1 MKTTMRDISVD
12 PTSRLVAALLLTSAL
27 VVACGKD
34 EKAAADAAAAP
45 ASAPAAAG
53 AGAASGAAAPAAKP
67 AMTVTT
73 AQPETASLNLQLQAN
88 GNIAAWQ
95 EASVGA
101 EVPGL
106 RLASVNV
113 NIGDVV
119 KKGQVLATFA
129 RETSEAENLQGKAAL
144 MQAEAAFEN
153 AKADADRARSIET
166 TGALSK
172 SQIAQYLTQE
182 KVTRAQLEAA
192 KAAYAASQVRLG
204 NTQVRSPDDGV
215 ISARTATVGGVAGAG
230 QELFRLVRQSR
241 MEWRAEV
248 TPSEVGRV
256 KVGQKVEVTAAS
268 GLKVAGTVRAIA
280 PTADPQ
286 TRNVLVF
293 ADLPKH
299 AELKAGTFAHGLFQ
313 IGASEAL
320 TVPAQAIVVR
330 DGHNYVFVI
339 GADNKAGQRKIETG
353 RRVGE
358 RVEVLQGL
366 KAQEAVA
373 VQGAGFLNEGDLVKL
388 AQ

>member
-1 MKTTMRDISVD
+1 MKKTMRHFSVD
-12 PTSRLVAALLLTSAL
+12 PSVRLATVLMLSSMLA
-27 VVACGKD
+27 VACGGS
-34 EKAAADAAAAP
+34 EKAAEGATAAP
-45 ASAPAAAG
+45 TTPAAAG
-53 AGAASGAAAPAAKP
+53 STTAKAS
-67 AMTVTT
+67 MTVTT
-73 AQPETASLNLQLQAN
+73 AKPETASLTLQLQAN

-106 RLASVNV
+106 RLATVNV

-129 RETSEAENLQGKAAL
+129 RETTEAESLQGKAAL

-182 KVTRAQLEAA
+182 KVTRAQFEAA

-204 NTQVRSPDDGV
+204 NTQVRAPDDGV
-215 ISARTATVGGVAGAG
+215 ISARSATVGAVAGAG

-248 TPSEVGRV
+248 TPSEVGQV

-299 AELKAGTFAHGLFQ
+299 TELKAGTFARGQFL
-313 IGASEAL
+313 IGASQAL
-320 TVPAQAIVVR
+320 TVPAQSIVVR
-330 DGHNYVFVI
+330 DGHNYVFVV
-339 GADNKAGQRKIETG
+339 GTESKVSQRKVEAG
-353 RRVGE
+353 RRAGD

-366 KAQEAVA
+366 QADETVA
-373 VQGAGFLNEGDLVKL
+373 VQGAGFLNEGDLVKVSK
-388 AQ
+388 

>member
-1 MKTTMRDISVD
+1 MKKTMRHPSVAS
-12 PTSRLVAALLLTSAL
+12 PLRLPAILLLSSMLAM
-27 VVACGKD
+27 ACGGSDKPAD
-34 EKAAADAAAAP
+34 GASAGAA
-45 ASAPAAAG
+45 APAAAG
-53 AGAASGAAAPAAKP
+53 AASTAAKP

-73 AQPETASLNLQLQAN
+73 ARPESASLGLQLQAN

-95 EASVGA
+95 EAIIGA

-106 RLASVNV
+106 RLATVNV
-113 NIGDVV
+113 NIGDMV

-129 RETSEAENLQGKAAL
+129 RETTEAENLQGRAAL

-153 AKADADRARSIET
+153 AKADADRARSIEN
-166 TGALSK
+166 TGALSQ

-182 KVTRAQLEAA
+182 RVTRAQLEAA
-192 KAAYAASQVRLG
+192 RAAYAATRVRLG
-204 NTQVRSPDDGV
+204 NTQVRAPDDGV
-215 ISARTATVGGVAGAG
+215 ISARTATVGAVAGAG
-230 QELFRLVRQSR
+230 QELFRLVRGSR

-256 KVGQKVEVTAAS
+256 KTGQKVEVTAAS
-268 GLKVAGTVRAIA
+268 GLKVTGTVRAIA

-286 TRNVLVF
+286 TRNVLVYV
-293 ADLPKH
+293 DLPRH
-299 AELKAGTFAHGLFQ
+299 AELKAGTFANGLFQ
-313 IGASEAL
+313 IGASQGL

-339 GADNKAGQRKIETG
+339 GADNKAAQRKIETG
-353 RRVGE
+353 RRVGD

-366 KAQEAVA
+366 TADEAVA
-373 VQGAGFLNEGDLVKL
+373 VQGAGFLNEGDLVKV

>member
-1 MKTTMRDISVD
+1 MKTLRHFSAD
-12 PTSRLVAALLLTSAL
+12 PTTRLVAALLLTSVLA
-27 VVACGKD
+27 VACGKD
-34 EKAAADAAAAP
+34 EKASAAEGAAASPAATAAEPSAAGAAP
-45 ASAPAAAG
+45 A
-53 AGAASGAAAPAAKP
+53 AAKP

-73 AQPETASLNLQLQAN
+73 AKPETASLALQLLAN

-106 RLASVNV
+106 RLATVSV

-129 RETSEAENLQGKAAL
+129 RETAEAENLQGKAAL
-144 MQAEAAFEN
+144 MQAEAAAES
-153 AKADADRARSIET
+153 AKADADRARSIEN
-166 TGALSK
+166 TGALSR

-182 KVTRAQLEAA
+182 KVTRAQHEAA
-192 KAAYAASQVRLG
+192 KAAYAATQVRLG
-204 NTQVRSPDDGV
+204 YTQVRSPDEGV
-215 ISARTATVGGVAGAG
+215 ISARTATVGAVAGAG

-248 TPSEVGRV
+248 TPSEVGQV

-299 AELKAGTFAHGLFQ
+299 AELKAGTFARGQFQ
-313 IGASEAL
+313 IGASQAL
-320 TVPAQAIVVR
+320 TVPAQSIVVR
-330 DGHNYVFVI
+330 DGHNYVFVV
-339 GADNKAGQRKIETG
+339 GTDSKATQRKVETG
-353 RRVGE
+353 RRAGD

-366 KAQEAVA
+366 QADEAVA
-373 VQGAGFLNEGDLVKL
+373 VQGAGFLNEGDLVKIV
-388 AQ
+388 Q

>member
-1 MKTTMRDISVD
+1 MKKTMRHMSVD
-12 PTSRLVAALLLTSAL
+12 SSGRLAAVLLLSSVL
-27 VVACGKD
+27 VVACGGNDKPA
-34 EKAAADAAAAP
+34 EGTAASP
-45 ASAPAAAG
+45 ATPAAEG
-53 AGAASGAAAPAAKP
+53 AAPAAPKP
-67 AMTVTT
+67 AMTVST
-73 AQPETASLNLQLQAN
+73 AKPETASLALQLQAN

-106 RLASVNV
+106 RLATVNV

-129 RETSEAENLQGKAAL
+129 RETTEAESLQGKAAL
-144 MQAEAAFEN
+144 MQAEAAAES
-153 AKADADRARSIET
+153 AKADADRARSIEN

-182 KVTRAQLEAA
+182 KVTRAQFEAA

-204 NTQVRSPDDGV
+204 NTQVRAPDDGV
-215 ISARTATVGGVAGAG
+215 ISARTATVGAVAGAG

-248 TPSEVGRV
+248 TPAEVGQV

-268 GLKVAGTVRAIA
+268 GLTVAGTVRAIA

-299 AELKAGTFAHGLFQ
+299 TELKAGTFARGQFQ
-313 IGASEAL
+313 IGSSQAL

-339 GADNKAGQRKIETG
+339 GADSKAGQRKVDTG
-353 RRVGE
+353 RRAGD

-366 KAQEAVA
+366 KADETVA
-373 VQGAGFLNEGDLVKL
+373 VQGAGFLNEGDLVKI

>member
-1 MKTTMRDISVD
+1 MKTMRHFSVD
-12 PTSRLVAALLLTSAL
+12 PTTRLVAALLLTSVL

-34 EKAAADAAAAP
+34 EKPAADGTVAP
-45 ASAPAAAG
+45 A
-53 AGAASGAAAPAAKP
+53 GAAAPAPADGAAAPAPKP

-73 AQPETASLNLQLQAN
+73 AKPETASLTLQLQAN

-106 RLASVNV
+106 RLATVNV

-129 RETSEAENLQGKAAL
+129 RETAEADNLQGRAAL
-144 MQAEAAFEN
+144 MQAEAGFEN

-192 KAAYAASQVRLG
+192 KAAYAASRVRLG
-204 NTQVRSPDDGV
+204 NTQVHAPDDGV

-241 MEWRAEV
+241 MEWRGEV

-268 GLKVAGTVRAIA
+268 GLKVTGTVRAIA

-293 ADLPKH
+293 ADLPRH
-299 AELKAGTFAHGLFQ
+299 AELKAGTFANGQFQ
-313 IGASEAL
+313 IGASQGL
-320 TVPAQAIVVR
+320 TVPAQSIVVR

-339 GADNKAGQRKIETG
+339 GADNKAGQRKIDTG
-353 RRVGE
+353 RRVGD

-366 KAQEAVA
+366 KAEEAVA
-373 VQGAGFLNEGDLVKL
+373 VQGAGLPQRG
-388 AQ
+388 

>member
-1 MKTTMRDISVD
+1 MNTMPHFSAD
-12 PTSRLVAALLLTSAL
+12 PTTRLVAALLLSSVL
-27 VVACGKD
+27 VAACGKD
-34 EKAAADAAAAP
+34 EKAATDGAAAP
-45 ASAPAAAG
+45 AAAPAAG
-53 AGAASGAAAPAAKP
+53 AGDGAAVPAAKP

-73 AQPETASLNLQLQAN
+73 AKPQTASLNLQLQAN

-106 RLASVNV
+106 RLATVNV

-119 KKGQVLATFA
+119 KKGQVLASFA

-166 TGALSK
+166 TGALSQ

-192 KAAYAASQVRLG
+192 KAAYAASRVRLG
-204 NTQVRSPDDGV
+204 NTQVRAPDDGV

-248 TPSEVGRV
+248 TPSEVGQV

-299 AELKAGTFAHGLFQ
+299 AELKAGTFARGQFQ
-313 IGASEAL
+313 IGASQAL
-320 TVPAQAIVVR
+320 TVPAQSIVVR

-339 GADNKAGQRKIETG
+339 GADNKAGQRKVETG
-353 RRVGE
+353 RRAGD
-358 RVEVLQGL
+358 RVEVLDGL
-366 KAQEAVA
+366 KAEEAVA

>member
-1 MKTTMRDISVD
+1 MKNSLRPAIAAL
-12 PTSRLVAALLLTSAL
+12 PSRLPVALLVASLLA
-27 VVACGKD
+27 VACGGS
-34 EKAAADAAAAP
+34 EKPADAAAP
-45 ASAPAAAG
+45 ASAAPATG
-53 AGAASGAAAPAAKP
+53 GAAPAAPKP

-73 AQPETASLNLQLQAN
+73 ARPETASLALQLQAN

-106 RLASVNV
+106 RLATVNV
-113 NIGDVV
+113 NVGDVV

-129 RETSEAENLQGKAAL
+129 RETTEAESLQGKAAL
-144 MQAEAAFEN
+144 MQAEAAAES
-153 AKADADRARSIET
+153 AKADADRARSIEN

-182 KVTRAQLEAA
+182 KVTRAQFEAA

-215 ISARTATVGGVAGAG
+215 ISARTATVGAVAGAG

-248 TPSEVGRV
+248 TPAEVGQV

-299 AELKAGTFAHGLFQ
+299 PELKAGTFARGQFL
-313 IGASEAL
+313 IGASQAL
-320 TVPAQAIVVR
+320 TVPAPSIVVR

-339 GADNKAGQRKIETG
+339 GGDSKAGQRKVETG
-353 RRVGE
+353 RRAGD

-366 KAQEAVA
+366 KADETVA
-373 VQGAGFLNEGDLVKL
+373 VQGAGFLNEGDLVKV
-388 AQ
+388 AK

>member
-1 MKTTMRDISVD
+1 MKKTMRHMSVD
-12 PTSRLVAALLLTSAL
+12 SSGRLAAVLLLSSVL
-27 VVACGKD
+27 VVACGGNDKPA
-34 EKAAADAAAAP
+34 EGTAASP
-45 ASAPAAAG
+45 ATPAAEG
-53 AGAASGAAAPAAKP
+53 AAPAAPKP
-67 AMTVTT
+67 AMTVST
-73 AQPETASLNLQLQAN
+73 AKPETASLALQLQAN

-106 RLASVNV
+106 RLATVNV

-129 RETSEAENLQGKAAL
+129 RETTEAESLQGKAAL
-144 MQAEAAFEN
+144 MQAEAAAES
-153 AKADADRARSIET
+153 AKADADRARSIEN

-182 KVTRAQLEAA
+182 KVTRAQFEAA

-204 NTQVRSPDDGV
+204 NTQVRAPDDGV
-215 ISARTATVGGVAGAG
+215 ISARTATVGAVAGAG

-248 TPSEVGRV
+248 TPAEVGQV

-268 GLKVAGTVRAIA
+268 GLTVAGTVRAIA

-299 AELKAGTFAHGLFQ
+299 AELKAGTFARGQFQ
-313 IGASEAL
+313 IGSSQAL

-339 GADNKAGQRKIETG
+339 GADSKAGQRKVGTG
-353 RRVGE
+353 RRAGD

-366 KAQEAVA
+366 KADETVA
-373 VQGAGFLNEGDLVKL
+373 VQGAGFLNEGDLVKI

>member
-1 MKTTMRDISVD
+1 MKKTMRQLSVD
-12 PTSRLVAALLLTSAL
+12 SSGRLAAVLLLSSVLA
-27 VVACGKD
+27 VACGGSDKPA
-34 EKAAADAAAAP
+34 EGAAAGPAAP
-45 ASAPAAAG
+45 AAEGAAPAAA
-53 AGAASGAAAPAAKP
+53 PKP
-67 AMTVTT
+67 AMTVST
-73 AQPETASLNLQLQAN
+73 AKPETASLALQLQAN

-106 RLASVNV
+106 RLATVNV

-129 RETSEAENLQGKAAL
+129 RETTEAESLQGKAAL
-144 MQAEAAFEN
+144 MQAEAAAES
-153 AKADADRARSIET
+153 AKADADRARSIEN

-182 KVTRAQLEAA
+182 KVTRAQFEAA

-204 NTQVRSPDDGV
+204 NTQVRAPDDGV
-215 ISARTATVGGVAGAG
+215 ISARTATVGAVAGAG

-248 TPSEVGRV
+248 TPAEVGQV

-268 GLKVAGTVRAIA
+268 GLTVAGTVRAIA

-299 AELKAGTFAHGLFQ
+299 AELKAGTFARGQFQ
-313 IGASEAL
+313 IGSSQAL

-339 GADNKAGQRKIETG
+339 GADSKAGQRKVDTG
-353 RRVGE
+353 RRAGD

-366 KAQEAVA
+366 KADETVA
-373 VQGAGFLNEGDLVKL
+373 VQGAGFLNEGDLVKI

>member
-1 MKTTMRDISVD
+1 MKKTMRLPSVVS
-12 PTSRLVAALLLTSAL
+12 PLRLPAILLWSSMLA
-27 VVACGKD
+27 VACGGSDKPAD
-34 EKAAADAAAAP
+34 GASAGAA
-45 ASAPAAAG
+45 APAAAG
-53 AGAASGAAAPAAKP
+53 AAPAAAKP

-73 AQPETASLNLQLQAN
+73 ARPETASLGLQLQAN

-95 EASVGA
+95 EAIIGA

-106 RLASVNV
+106 RLATVNV

-129 RETSEAENLQGKAAL
+129 RETTEAENLQGRAAL

-153 AKADADRARSIET
+153 AKADADRARSIEN
-166 TGALSK
+166 TGALSQ

-182 KVTRAQLEAA
+182 RVTRAQLEAA

-204 NTQVRSPDDGV
+204 NTQVRAPDDGV
-215 ISARTATVGGVAGAG
+215 ISGRTATVGAVAGAG
-230 QELFRLVRQSR
+230 QELFRLVRGSR

-248 TPSEVGRV
+248 TPAEVGRV
-256 KVGQKVEVTAAS
+256 KAGQQVEVTAAS
-268 GLKVAGTVRAIA
+268 GLKVTGTVRAIA

-293 ADLPKH
+293 VDLPRH
-299 AELKAGTFAHGLFQ
+299 AELKAGTFANGLFQ
-313 IGASEAL
+313 IGASQGL
-320 TVPAQAIVVR
+320 TVPAQSIVVR

-339 GADNKAGQRKIETG
+339 GADNKAAQRKIDTG
-353 RRVGE
+353 RRVDD

-366 KAQEAVA
+366 KADEAVA
-373 VQGAGFLNEGDLVKL
+373 VQGAGFLNEGDLVKV
-388 AQ
+388 AP

>member
-1 MKTTMRDISVD
+1 MKTLRHFSAD
-12 PTSRLVAALLLTSAL
+12 PTNRLVAALLLTSVLA
-27 VVACGKD
+27 VACGND
-34 EKAAADAAAAP
+34 EKAAAAE
-45 ASAPAAAG
+45 
-53 AGAASGAAAPAAKP
+53 GAAASPAATAAEPGAAQAAAKP

-73 AQPETASLNLQLQAN
+73 ATPETASLALQLQAN

-106 RLASVNV
+106 RLATVSV

-129 RETSEAENLQGKAAL
+129 RETAEAESLQGKAAL
-144 MQAEAAFEN
+144 MQAEAAAES
-153 AKADADRARSIET
+153 AKADADRARSIEN
-166 TGALSK
+166 TGALSQ

-182 KVTRAQLEAA
+182 KVTRAQHEAA
-192 KAAYAASQVRLG
+192 KAAYAATQVRLG
-204 NTQVRSPDDGV
+204 NTQVRSPDEGV
-215 ISARTATVGGVAGAG
+215 ISARTATVGAVAGAG

-248 TPSEVGRV
+248 TPSEVGQV

-299 AELKAGTFAHGLFQ
+299 TELKAGTFARGQFQ
-313 IGASEAL
+313 IGSSQAL

-330 DGHNYVFVI
+330 DGHNYVFVV
-339 GADNKAGQRKIETG
+339 GSDNKAAQRKVETG
-353 RRVGE
+353 RRAGD

-366 KAQEAVA
+366 KADEAVA
-373 VQGAGFLNEGDLVKL
+373 VQGAGFLNEGDLVKIV
-388 AQ
+388 Q

>member
-1 MKTTMRDISVD
+1 MKKTMRHSSALSPV
-12 PTSRLVAALLLTSAL
+12 RLPAILLLSSVLA
-27 VVACGKD
+27 VACGGSDKPA
-34 EKAAADAAAAP
+34 EGAAAA
-45 ASAPAAAG
+45 SQ
-53 AGAASGAAAPAAKP
+53 AAPAADGAAPAAPKP
-67 AMTVTT
+67 AMTVST
-73 AQPETASLNLQLQAN
+73 AKPETASLALQLQAN

-106 RLASVNV
+106 RLATVNV

-129 RETSEAENLQGKAAL
+129 RETTEAESLQGKAAL
-144 MQAEAAFEN
+144 MQAEAAAES
-153 AKADADRARSIET
+153 AKADADRARSIEN

-182 KVTRAQLEAA
+182 KVTRAQFEAA

-204 NTQVRSPDDGV
+204 NTQVRAPDDGV
-215 ISARTATVGGVAGAG
+215 ISARTATVGAVAGAG

-248 TPSEVGRV
+248 TPAEVGQV

-268 GLKVAGTVRAIA
+268 GLTVAGTVRAIA

-299 AELKAGTFAHGLFQ
+299 AELKAGTFARGQFQ
-313 IGASEAL
+313 IGSSQAL

-339 GADNKAGQRKIETG
+339 GADSKAGQRKVDTG
-353 RRVGE
+353 RRAGD

-366 KAQEAVA
+366 KADETVA
-373 VQGAGFLNEGDLVKL
+373 VQGAGFLNEGDLVKI

>member
-1 MKTTMRDISVD
+1 MKKTMRHLSVD
-12 PTSRLVAALLLTSAL
+12 SSGRLAAVLLLSSVL
-27 VVACGKD
+27 SVACGGSDKPA
-34 EKAAADAAAAP
+34 EGAAASP
-45 ASAPAAAG
+45 SAPAAE
-53 AGAASGAAAPAAKP
+53 GAAPSAAKP
-67 AMTVTT
+67 AMTVST
-73 AQPETASLNLQLQAN
+73 AKPETASLALQLQAN

-106 RLASVNV
+106 RLATVNV

-129 RETSEAENLQGKAAL
+129 RETAEAENLQGRAAL
-144 MQAEAAFEN
+144 MQAEAAAES
-153 AKADADRARSIET
+153 AKADADRARSIEN

-172 SQIAQYLTQE
+172 SQIAQYLMQE
-182 KVTRAQLEAA
+182 KVTRAQFEAA
-192 KAAYAASQVRLG
+192 KAAYGASQVRLG
-204 NTQVRSPDDGV
+204 NTQVRAPDDGV
-215 ISARTATVGGVAGAG
+215 ISARTATVGAVAGAG

-248 TPSEVGRV
+248 TPAEVGQV

-299 AELKAGTFAHGLFQ
+299 AELKAGTFARGHFL
-313 IGASEAL
+313 IGASQAL

-339 GADNKAGQRKIETG
+339 GADSKAGQRKVETG
-353 RRVGE
+353 RRAGD

-366 KAQEAVA
+366 KADETVA
-373 VQGAGFLNEGDLVKL
+373 VQGAGFLNEGDLVKI

>member
-1 MKTTMRDISVD
+1 MKTDTMRPFSVD
-12 PTSRLVAALLLTSAL
+12 SVSLRHAAAVLLTSAL
-27 VVACGKD
+27 VAACGGS
-34 EKAAADAAAAP
+34 EKPAEASAAAS
-45 ASAPAAAG
+45 SAG
-53 AGAASGAAAPAAKP
+53 SGAAPAAGAAGAPAVKP
-67 AMTVTT
+67 SMTVTT
-73 AQPETASLNLQLQAN
+73 AKPQTVSLSLQLLAN

-101 EVPGL
+101 EIPGL
-106 RLASVNV
+106 RLATVTVNV
-113 NIGDVV
+113 GDAV
-119 KKGQVLATFA
+119 KKGQVLASFA
-129 RETSEAENLQGKAAL
+129 RETTEADSLQDKAAL

-153 AKADADRARSIET
+153 AKADADRARSIED

-192 KAAYAASQVRLG
+192 RAGYAASRVRLG

-215 ISARTATVGGVAGAG
+215 ISSRSATVGAVAGSG

-248 TPSEVGRV
+248 TPAEVGRV

-268 GLKVAGTVRAIA
+268 GLKVTGTVRAIA

-299 AELKAGTFAHGLFQ
+299 PELKAGTFARGQFQ
-313 IGASEAL
+313 LGASQAL
-320 TVPAQAIVVR
+320 TVPAQSIVVR

-339 GADNKAGQRKIETG
+339 GPDNKAGQRKVETG
-353 RRVGE
+353 RRSTDQ
-358 RVEVLQGL
+358 VEVLQGL
-366 KAQEAVA
+366 KADEVVA

>member
-1 MKTTMRDISVD
+1 MQALQLN
-12 PTSRLVAALLLTSAL
+12 PTIRTAAALLLISAL

-34 EKAAADAAAAP
+34 DQPAAKEGSSPAAG
-45 ASAPAAAG
+45 APAAA
-53 AGAASGAAAPAAKP
+53 PKP

-73 AQPETASLNLQLQAN
+73 AKPESASLALQLQAN

-106 RLASVNV
+106 RLATVNV
-113 NIGDVV
+113 NVGDAV

-129 RETSEAENLQGKAAL
+129 RETTEAENLQGKAAL

-153 AKADADRARSIET
+153 AKADADRARSIEN

-182 KVTRAQLEAA
+182 KVTRAQFEAA

-204 NTQVRSPDDGV
+204 NTQVRAPDDGV
-215 ISARTATVGGVAGAG
+215 ISARSATVGAVAGAG

-268 GLKVAGTVRAIA
+268 GLKVNGTVRAIA

-299 AELKAGTFAHGLFQ
+299 AELKAGTFARGQFQ
-313 IGASEAL
+313 LGASQGL
-320 TVPAQAIVVR
+320 TVPAQSIVVR

-339 GADNKAGQRKIETG
+339 GADNKASQRKIDAG
-353 RRVGE
+353 RRAGD
-358 RVEVLQGL
+358 RVEVLDGL
-366 KAQEAVA
+366 KADEAVA

>member
-1 MKTTMRDISVD
+1 MKKTMRHSSALSPV
-12 PTSRLVAALLLTSAL
+12 RLPAILLLSSVLA
-27 VVACGKD
+27 VACGGSDKPA
-34 EKAAADAAAAP
+34 EGAAAA
-45 ASAPAAAG
+45 SQ
-53 AGAASGAAAPAAKP
+53 AAPAADGAAPAAPKP
-67 AMTVTT
+67 AMTVST
-73 AQPETASLNLQLQAN
+73 AKPETASLALQLQAN

-106 RLASVNV
+106 RLATVNV

-129 RETSEAENLQGKAAL
+129 RETTEAESLQGKAAL
-144 MQAEAAFEN
+144 MHAEAAAES
-153 AKADADRARSIET
+153 AKADADRARSIEN

-182 KVTRAQLEAA
+182 KVTRAQFEAA

-204 NTQVRSPDDGV
+204 NTQVRAPDDGV
-215 ISARTATVGGVAGAG
+215 ISARTATVGAVAGAG

-248 TPSEVGRV
+248 TPAEVGQV

-268 GLKVAGTVRAIA
+268 GLTVAGTVRAIA

-299 AELKAGTFAHGLFQ
+299 AELKAGTFARGQFQ
-313 IGASEAL
+313 IGSSQAL

-339 GADNKAGQRKIETG
+339 GADSKAGQRKVDTG
-353 RRVGE
+353 RRAGD

-366 KAQEAVA
+366 KADETVA
-373 VQGAGFLNEGDLVKL
+373 VQGAGFLNEGDLVKI

>member
-1 MKTTMRDISVD
+1 MKKTMRHSSALSPV
-12 PTSRLVAALLLTSAL
+12 RLPAILLLSSVLA
-27 VVACGKD
+27 VACGGSDKPA
-34 EKAAADAAAAP
+34 EGAAAASQAAAAAD
-45 ASAPAAAG
+45 G
-53 AGAASGAAAPAAKP
+53 AAPAAPKP
-67 AMTVTT
+67 AMTVST
-73 AQPETASLNLQLQAN
+73 AKPETASLALQLQAN

-106 RLASVNV
+106 RLATVNV

-129 RETSEAENLQGKAAL
+129 RETTEAESLQGKAAL
-144 MQAEAAFEN
+144 MQAEAAAES
-153 AKADADRARSIET
+153 AKADADRARSIAN

-182 KVTRAQLEAA
+182 KVTRAQFEAA

-204 NTQVRSPDDGV
+204 NTQVRAPDDGV
-215 ISARTATVGGVAGAG
+215 ISARTATVGAVAGAG

-248 TPSEVGRV
+248 TPAEVGQV

-268 GLKVAGTVRAIA
+268 GLTVAGTVRAIA

-299 AELKAGTFAHGLFQ
+299 AELKAGTFARGQFQ
-313 IGASEAL
+313 IGSSQAL

-339 GADNKAGQRKIETG
+339 GADSKAGQRKVDTG
-353 RRVGE
+353 RRAGD

-366 KAQEAVA
+366 KADETVA
-373 VQGAGFLNEGDLVKL
+373 VQGAGFLNEGDLVKI

>member
-1 MKTTMRDISVD
+1 MKKTMRLPSVVS
-12 PTSRLVAALLLTSAL
+12 PLRLPAILLWSSMLA
-27 VVACGKD
+27 VACGGSDKPAD
-34 EKAAADAAAAP
+34 GASAGAA
-45 ASAPAAAG
+45 APAAAG
-53 AGAASGAAAPAAKP
+53 AAPAAAKP

-73 AQPETASLNLQLQAN
+73 ARPETASLGLQLQAN

-95 EASVGA
+95 EAIIGA

-106 RLASVNV
+106 RLATVNV

-129 RETSEAENLQGKAAL
+129 RETTEAENLQGRAAL

-153 AKADADRARSIET
+153 AKADADRARSIEN
-166 TGALSK
+166 TGALSQ

-182 KVTRAQLEAA
+182 RVTRAQLEAA

-204 NTQVRSPDDGV
+204 NTQVRAPDDGV
-215 ISARTATVGGVAGAG
+215 ISGRTATVGAVAGAG
-230 QELFRLVRQSR
+230 QELFRLVRGSR

-248 TPSEVGRV
+248 TPAEVGRV
-256 KVGQKVEVTAAS
+256 KAGQQVEVTAAS
-268 GLKVAGTVRAIA
+268 GLKVSGTVRAIA

-293 ADLPKH
+293 VDLPRH
-299 AELKAGTFAHGLFQ
+299 AELKAGTFANGLFQ
-313 IGASEAL
+313 IGASQGL
-320 TVPAQAIVVR
+320 TVPAQSIVVR

-339 GADNKAGQRKIETG
+339 GADNKAAQRKIDTG
-353 RRVGE
+353 RRVGD

-366 KAQEAVA
+366 KADEAVA
-373 VQGAGFLNEGDLVKL
+373 VQGAGFLNEGDLVKV
-388 AQ
+388 AP

>member
-1 MKTTMRDISVD
+1 MKKTMRHSSALSPV
-12 PTSRLVAALLLTSAL
+12 RLPAILLLSSVLA
-27 VVACGKD
+27 VACGGSDKPA
-34 EKAAADAAAAP
+34 EGVAAA
-45 ASAPAAAG
+45 SQ
-53 AGAASGAAAPAAKP
+53 AAPAADGAAPAAPKP
-67 AMTVTT
+67 AMTVST
-73 AQPETASLNLQLQAN
+73 AKPETASLALQLQAN

-106 RLASVNV
+106 RLATVNV

-129 RETSEAENLQGKAAL
+129 RETTEAESLQGKAAL
-144 MQAEAAFEN
+144 MQAEAAAES
-153 AKADADRARSIET
+153 AKADADRARSIEN

-182 KVTRAQLEAA
+182 KVTRAQFEAA

-204 NTQVRSPDDGV
+204 NTQVRAPDDGV
-215 ISARTATVGGVAGAG
+215 ISARTATVGAVAGAG

-248 TPSEVGRV
+248 TPAEVGQV

-268 GLKVAGTVRAIA
+268 GLTVAGTVRAIA

-293 ADLPKH
+293 ADLPRH
-299 AELKAGTFAHGLFQ
+299 TELKAGTFARGRFQ
-313 IGASEAL
+313 IGSSQAL

-339 GADNKAGQRKIETG
+339 GADSKAGQRKVDTG
-353 RRVGE
+353 RRAGD

-366 KAQEAVA
+366 KADETVA
-373 VQGAGFLNEGDLVKL
+373 VQGAGFLNEGDLVKI

>member
-1 MKTTMRDISVD
+1 MKKTMRHSSALSPV
-12 PTSRLVAALLLTSAL
+12 RLPAILLLSSVLA
-27 VVACGKD
+27 VACGGSDKPA
-34 EKAAADAAAAP
+34 EGVAAA
-45 ASAPAAAG
+45 SQ
-53 AGAASGAAAPAAKP
+53 AAPAADGAAPAAPKP
-67 AMTVTT
+67 AMTVST
-73 AQPETASLNLQLQAN
+73 AKPETASLALQLQAN

-106 RLASVNV
+106 RLATVNV

-129 RETSEAENLQGKAAL
+129 RETTEAESLQGKAAL
-144 MQAEAAFEN
+144 MQAEAAAES
-153 AKADADRARSIET
+153 AKADADRARSIEN

-182 KVTRAQLEAA
+182 KVTRAQFEAA

-204 NTQVRSPDDGV
+204 NTQVRAPDDGV
-215 ISARTATVGGVAGAG
+215 ISARTATVGAVAGAG

-248 TPSEVGRV
+248 TPAEVGQV

-268 GLKVAGTVRAIA
+268 GLTVAGTVRAIA

-299 AELKAGTFAHGLFQ
+299 AELKAGTFARGQFQ
-313 IGASEAL
+313 IGSSQAL

-339 GADNKAGQRKIETG
+339 GADSKAGQRKVDTG
-353 RRVGE
+353 RRAGD

-366 KAQEAVA
+366 KADETVA
-373 VQGAGFLNEGDLVKL
+373 VQGAGFLNEGDLVKI

>member
-1 MKTTMRDISVD
+1 MKKTMRQPSAA
-12 PTSRLVAALLLTSAL
+12 TTARLPAILLLTSMFA
-27 VVACGKD
+27 VACGGNDKPA
-34 EKAAADAAAAP
+34 EGASAGAAAP
-45 ASAPAAAG
+45 ATAEAAA
-53 AGAASGAAAPAAKP
+53 SAAKP

-73 AQPETASLNLQLQAN
+73 ARPESASLGLQLQAN

-95 EASVGA
+95 EASIGA

-106 RLASVNV
+106 RLATVNV

-119 KKGQVLATFA
+119 KRGQVLATFA
-129 RETSEAENLQGKAAL
+129 RETTEAENLQGRAAL

-153 AKADADRARSIET
+153 AKADADRARSIEN
-166 TGALSK
+166 TGALSQ

-182 KVTRAQLEAA
+182 RVTRAQLEAA
-192 KAAYAASQVRLG
+192 KAAYAASQVRLR
-204 NTQVRSPDDGV
+204 NTQVRAPDDGV
-215 ISARTATVGGVAGAG
+215 ISARTATVGAVAGAG
-230 QELFRLVRQSR
+230 QELFRLVRGSR

-248 TPSEVGRV
+248 TPAEVGRV

-268 GLKVAGTVRAIA
+268 GLKVSGTVRAIA

-293 ADLPKH
+293 VDLPRH
-299 AELKAGTFAHGLFQ
+299 AELKAGTFANGLFEL
-313 IGASEAL
+313 GASQGL

-339 GADNKAGQRKIETG
+339 GADNKAAQRKIDTG
-353 RRVGE
+353 RRVGD

-366 KAQEAVA
+366 KAEESVA
-373 VQGAGFLNEGDLVKL
+373 VQGAGFLNEGDLVKV
-388 AQ
+388 AP

>member
-1 MKTTMRDISVD
+1 MKTTMRHLSVD
-12 PTSRLVAALLLTSAL
+12 SSGRLAAILLLSSVLA
-27 VVACGKD
+27 VACGGSDKPA
-34 EKAAADAAAAP
+34 EGAAASP
-45 ASAPAAAG
+45 APAADG
-53 AGAASGAAAPAAKP
+53 TAPAAPKP
-67 AMTVTT
+67 AMTVSTVK
-73 AQPETASLNLQLQAN
+73 PESASLALQLQAN

-106 RLASVNV
+106 RLATVNV

-129 RETSEAENLQGKAAL
+129 RETAEAENLQGRAAL

-182 KVTRAQLEAA
+182 KVTRAQFEAA
-192 KAAYAASQVRLG
+192 KAAYGASQVRLG
-204 NTQVRSPDDGV
+204 NTQVRAPDDGV
-215 ISARTATVGGVAGAG
+215 ISARTATVGAVAGAG

-248 TPSEVGRV
+248 TPAEVGQV

-299 AELKAGTFAHGLFQ
+299 AELKAGTFARGHFL
-313 IGASEAL
+313 IGASQAL
-320 TVPAQAIVVR
+320 TVPAQSIVVR
-330 DGHNYVFVI
+330 DGHNYVFVV
-339 GADNKAGQRKIETG
+339 GADSKAAQRKVETG
-353 RRVGE
+353 RRAGD

-366 KAQEAVA
+366 KADEAVA
-373 VQGAGFLNEGDLVKL
+373 VQGAGFLNEGDLVKI